1 MRIISHIF
9 IVTTFIL
16 FVPMAHS
23 EIKFS
28 DRVESY
34 SLENGLK
41 VVLIE
46 DTRSPSVV
54 NSIWYKVGSSDEQA
68 GKTGI
73 SHILEHMMFKGT
85 DNLEPGEF
93 SLIVKKMGGTENAF
107 TSKDYTGYFQKVHMS
122 DLEKCIELE
131 SDRCLLYTSPS
142 PRDH

>member
-1 MRIISHIF
+1 
-9 IVTTFIL
+9 
-16 FVPMAHS
+16 MAHS

-93 SLIVKKMGGTENAF
+93 SLIVKKNGW
-107 TSKDYTGYFQKVHMS
+107 Y
-122 DLEKCIELE
+122 
-131 SDRCLLYTSPS
+131 
-142 PRDH
+142 

>member
-1 MRIISHIF
+1 MRIFSHIL
-9 IVTTFIL
+9 IVTTFIW
-16 FVPMAHS
+16 FVEMAYS

-34 SLENGLK
+34 SLDNGLK

-46 DTRSPSVV
+46 DKRSPSVV

-85 DNLEPGEF
+85 DN
-93 SLIVKKMGGTENAF
+93 SV
-107 TSKDYTGYFQKVHMS
+107 SYTHLTLPTTPYV
-122 DLEKCIELE
+122 
-131 SDRCLLYTSPS
+131 
-142 PRDH
+142 